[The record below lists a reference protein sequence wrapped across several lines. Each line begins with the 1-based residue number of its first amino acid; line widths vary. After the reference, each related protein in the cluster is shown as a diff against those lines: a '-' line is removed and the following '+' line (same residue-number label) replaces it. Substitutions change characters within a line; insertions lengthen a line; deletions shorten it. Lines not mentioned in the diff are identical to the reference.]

1 MAHPEGD
8 DDRQGHDQP
17 DGKPQSG
24 GIVSCRN
31 VTIRER
37 FLRFLLGDKQK
48 LTILVPGDTVQELAI
63 SEIKE
68 GGISHEQDQATP

>member
-1 MAHPEGD
+1 MKHNLKISVSK
-8 DDRQGHDQP
+8 
-17 DGKPQSG
+17 KPQSG

-63 SEIKE
+63 CEIKG
-68 GGISHEQDQATP
+68 GGISHEQS

>member
-1 MAHPEGD
+1 MKHNL
-8 DDRQGHDQP
+8 
-17 DGKPQSG
+17 KISVSKTPQTG
-24 GIVSCRN
+24 GIVTCRN

-37 FLRFLLGDKQK
+37 FLRFLLGDKHK

-68 GGISHEQDQATP
+68 GGLNHEQNQTTS

>member
-1 MAHPEGD
+1 MKHNLKISVSK
-8 DDRQGHDQP
+8 H
-17 DGKPQSG
+17 PQSG
-24 GIVSCRN
+24 GFVTCRN

-37 FLRFLLGDKQK
+37 FLRFLLGEKQK

-68 GGISHEQDQATP
+68 GGLNHEQNQATS

>member
-1 MAHPEGD
+1 MKHNLKISVSK
-8 DDRQGHDQP
+8 H
-17 DGKPQSG
+17 PQSG
-24 GIVSCRN
+24 GIVSYHN

-68 GGISHEQDQATP
+68 GGLNHEQNQTTS

>member
-1 MAHPEGD
+1 MKHNLKISVSKHP
-8 DDRQGHDQP
+8 QY
-17 DGKPQSG
+17 G
-24 GIVSCRN
+24 GIVSYHN

-68 GGISHEQDQATP
+68 GGLNHEQNQTTS